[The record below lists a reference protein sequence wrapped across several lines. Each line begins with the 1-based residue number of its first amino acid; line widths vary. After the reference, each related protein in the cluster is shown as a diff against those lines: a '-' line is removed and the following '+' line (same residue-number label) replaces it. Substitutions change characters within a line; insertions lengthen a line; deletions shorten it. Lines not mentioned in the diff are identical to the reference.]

1 MSTSL
6 LVVVLALIWAAVTGS
21 FSGLNLLFGGLVG
34 AVVVS
39 LLRNSLVRRNGLRR
53 WRRIGSLALLFV
65 YELFL
70 SAFKVALLTIKPNLR
85 SALRPAIIAVPL
97 TVKSDGEITLL
108 ANLITLT
115 PGTLSVDVS
124 ADRSQL
130 YVHALTHEDREAVI
144 TGIVSG
150 VEQKVREV
158 FE

>member
-21 FSGLNLLFGGLVG
+21 FSGLNLLFGGIVG

-39 LLRNSLVRRNGLRR
+39 LLRNSLVRRNGPRR
-53 WRRIGSLALLFV
+53 WRRILSLALLFI

-70 SAFKVALLTIKPNLR
+70 SAFKVALLTIKPNVR
-85 SALRPAIIAVPL
+85 SVLRPAIIAVPL
-97 TVKSDGEITLL
+97 TVTSDGEITLL

-124 ADRSQL
+124 DDRSKL

-144 TGIVSG
+144 AGIVSG
-150 VEQKVREV
+150 FEQKVREV